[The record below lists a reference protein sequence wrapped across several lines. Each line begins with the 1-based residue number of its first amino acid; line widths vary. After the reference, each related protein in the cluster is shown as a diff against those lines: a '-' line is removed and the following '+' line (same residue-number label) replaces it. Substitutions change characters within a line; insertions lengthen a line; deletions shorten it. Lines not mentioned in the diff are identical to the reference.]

1 MKTKIVHRKLNCLF
15 WKKVHVCHNMER
27 CHTQLYNW
35 SVLMSQYGLVQS
47 VIIHLD
53 TTGTGSCFSWYCE
66 ILHLKPICI
75 YYWSH
80 SELNNIWRSLHW
92 SIKIWVTGHDKIW
105 QLGHEVYIKSIT
117 KLKTGQK
124 FWEIWKKTFIKWY
137 KL

>member
-15 WKKVHVCHNMER
+15 WKKVHVTIWRGAIPSNNN
-27 CHTQLYNW
+27 Q

-47 VIIHLD
+47 VTIHLG
-53 TTGTGSCFSWYCE
+53 TTGTDSCFSWYCE
-66 ILHLKPICI
+66 ILHLKLTCI

-105 QLGHEVYIKSIT
+105 QLGHEVYISSLLQNW
-117 KLKTGQK
+117 KLDRNSGR
-124 FWEIWKKTFIKWY
+124 FGRRH
-137 KL
+137 L